1 MTPQHL
7 YSYAHYYIELT
18 ASTTDV
24 PNADVIAAVTSASSN
39 ATTSAAVECSAESA
53 EGARVAGASAGG
65 VIVEKGLAAN
75 R

>member
-1 MTPQHL
+1 M
-7 YSYAHYYIELT
+7 YR
-18 ASTTDV
+18 
-24 PNADVIAAVTSASSN
+24 NADVIAAVTSASSN
-39 ATTSAAVECSAESA
+39 ATTSAAVECSADAAESA